1 MDLIESLPKSAG
13 HDTILV
19 IIDKYT
25 KYAHFITLKHH
36 FTASQVSQTLLDN
49 VFKLYGPP
57 TAVITDRDKI
67 FTSNFWAELF
77 KKLGTASRLST
88 AYHPQT
94 DGQSERLNQ
103 CLEMYLR
110 CLTYQRPNQWHK
122 WLPMAEWWYNT
133 NHHSSINM
141 TPYFA
146 LYGRHPPSFNYHQ
159 AGSSP
164 NVCVNTFI
172 QQRTELHKLLKSN
185 L

>member
-1 MDLIESLPKSAG
+1 MDFIESLPKSAG
-13 HDTILV
+13 RDIILV

-25 KYAHFITLKHH
+25 KYAHFLAPQHP
-36 FTASQVSQTLLDN
+36 FTASQVAQTLLDN

-57 TAVITDRDKI
+57 TAVITERDKI
-67 FTSNFWAELF
+67 FTSNFWAKLF
-77 KKLGTASRLST
+77 KKLGTSSRLST

-133 NHHSSINM
+133 NYHSAINM

-146 LYGRHPPSFNYHQ
+146 L
-159 AGSSP
+159 
-164 NVCVNTFI
+164 
-172 QQRTELHKLLKSN
+172 
-185 L
+185 